1 MSKPVARIVFTVL
14 ISLAILAAVYTTVY
28 GAAFSAGASSGRLQ
42 VTAGLLPAL
51 HHTRLQPASTVSGYS
66 TGLTEQSTA
75 NKGHSGGCDHE
86 SYSSFDE

>member
-51 HHTRLQPASTVSGYS
+51 HHTRLQQASTVSGYY
-66 TGLTEQSTA
+66 TGLEESAA
-75 NKGHSGGCDHE
+75 NKGHGGCE
-86 SYSSFDE
+86 SEAYSLDE